1 MYKSIFIILSLSLF
15 SCIEFKSDYPE
26 TTYYKLSEEDI
37 NLETPKFDGGILI
50 KDISLPTWV
59 NIDYLTEYKENNII
73 ERYYYHKWS
82 NNLKSQVHN
91 LIKNRLI
98 SQNNFSK
105 GVVNFSSKNV
115 AKYILEIDILDLVA
129 NDEDNGNL
137 AYIKSNIK
145 VYSNNNSVKEDLLL
159 NKVYKFEIERSD
171 DELNSIPLDY
181 GILLAKLTDTFLNDM
196 KKAVN

>member
-37 NLETPKFDGGILI
+37 NLDTPKFGGGILI
-50 KDISLPTWV
+50 KDINLPTWV

-82 NNLKSQVHN
+82 NNLKLQVHN
-91 LIKNRLI
+91 LIKNRI
-98 SQNNFSK
+98 ITQNNFKK
-105 GVVNFSSKNV
+105 GVLNFSSKNV
-115 AKYILEIDILDLVA
+115 ARYILEIDILDLVA
-129 NDEDNGNL
+129 NDEDNGNMVE
-137 AYIKSNIK
+137 IKSNVK
-145 VYSNNNSVKEDLLL
+145 VFLNNNSVNENILF

-171 DELNSIPLDY
+171 DELTSIPLDY
-181 GILLAKLTDTFLNDM
+181 SILIAKLTDAFLMDM
-196 KKAVN
+196 KDAVN